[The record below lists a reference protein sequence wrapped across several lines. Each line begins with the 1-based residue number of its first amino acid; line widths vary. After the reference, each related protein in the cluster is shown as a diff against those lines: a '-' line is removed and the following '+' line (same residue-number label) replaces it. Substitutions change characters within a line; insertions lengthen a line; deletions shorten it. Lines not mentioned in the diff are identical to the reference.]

1 MVVIFIK
8 NNAMQYFFGG
18 MNMRVLNVED
28 NVIKHHNIK
37 RALETLGIR
46 EVTWVKNEYD
56 AIKAVKDSI
65 DSGGPFD
72 LIISDM
78 YFPLFPGSKED
89 ENAGFTF
96 IGELNDNNIDI
107 PVIVCSSIRLS
118 IPGILGCVYYS
129 SNVVLDEEFKNLL
142 KK

>member
-1 MVVIFIK
+1 
-8 NNAMQYFFGG
+8 
-18 MNMRVLNVED
+18 MRVLNVED

-65 DSGGPFD
+65 DSGCPFD

-129 SNVVLDEEFKNLL
+129 SNVDLDEEFKNLL